1 MLSRDEQIR
10 QEFLDDLRRE
20 GRVLIE
26 ASRGI
31 ELASAFWTDPVV
43 ADKLLV
49 HIGAL
54 IGCAQSSPQRM
65 HFAAC
70 FNDVIMAD
78 LLGFFPLPDA
88 FTWQS
93 IAPSAVGALIYIKGL
108 TLLFGEKRRDFVG
121 AVPDRGIVLVLVCGN
136 LGLPQLLVLL
146 VCDFARGDR

>member
-1 MLSRDEQIR
+1 
-10 QEFLDDLRRE
+10 
-20 GRVLIE
+20 
-26 ASRGI
+26 
-31 ELASAFWTDPVV
+31 
-43 ADKLLV
+43 
-49 HIGAL
+49 
-54 IGCAQSSPQRM
+54 M